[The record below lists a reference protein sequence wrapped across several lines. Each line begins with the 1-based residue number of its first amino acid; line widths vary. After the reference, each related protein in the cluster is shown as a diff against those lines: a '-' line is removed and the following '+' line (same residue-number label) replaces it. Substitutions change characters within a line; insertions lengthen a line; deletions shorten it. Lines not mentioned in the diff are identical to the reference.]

1 MISKAMKIEQ
11 IKSLFYLLLLAA
23 VLVFSLYGLFA
34 EDAKA
39 WFSNNKHVYV
49 NPLYG
54 RALTSGAG
62 RNLASFKNDNDIFG
76 DGDITVGSDEETA
89 ALIMVPG
96 DVIHFVFMIS
106 VDDPS
111 DLSNST
117 LVLQGLAGDTAIRGD
132 CSIAAGKIKVFTVL
146 VSQTEGDDP
155 KIEYRRE
162 GAGRIL
168 NNASLSSLVT
178 GNDYLDIAVGETVI
192 DIGEIAEV
200 GSYAGKYVYLL
211 DIPIFYR
218 DTGENQDI
226 HKYVPPSD
234 PETAPEHGWILIERC
249 VFIINEP

>member
-1 MISKAMKIEQ
+1 MISKVKIEQ
-11 IKSLFYLLLLAA
+11 IKSLLYLILLSA

-39 WFSNNKHVYV
+39 WFSSNRNVYV

-62 RNLASFKNDNDIFG
+62 RNLASFKNGNDIFG
-76 DGDITVGSDEETA
+76 DGDITVGNDETP

-96 DVIHFVFMIS
+96 DVIHFVFLIS
-106 VDDPS
+106 VDNPS

-117 LVLQGLAGDTAIRGD
+117 LLLQGLAGDMSIRGD
-132 CSIAAGKIKVFTVL
+132 CSIAAGQIRIFTVT
-146 VSQTEGDDP
+146 VSQTGGDAP

-162 GAGRIL
+162 GTGITI
-168 NNASLSSLVT
+168 NNSAVPSLVT
-178 GNDYLDIAVGETVI
+178 ENDYMEITVGETEI
-192 DIGEIAEV
+192 EIGEAAEV
-200 GSYAGKYVYLL
+200 GPYAGKYVYLL

-218 DTGENQDI
+218 DTGENQNN
-226 HKYVPPSD
+226 HKYIPSSD
-234 PETAPEHGWILIERC
+234 PETAPEYGWILIERC